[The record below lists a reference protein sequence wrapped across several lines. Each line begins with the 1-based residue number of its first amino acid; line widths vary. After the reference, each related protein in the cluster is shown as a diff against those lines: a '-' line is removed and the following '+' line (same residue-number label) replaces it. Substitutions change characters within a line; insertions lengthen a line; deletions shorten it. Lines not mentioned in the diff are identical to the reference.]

1 MSTFIPAEVSRAMN
15 TLRKSKRPLSLK
27 RLAQKSHVREADASA
42 ALRYL
47 GTMGE
52 LETDC
57 TIDCGLF
64 NGRNDSG
71 RVDFVYSVKGAE

>member
-1 MSTFIPAEVSRAMN
+1 MSTFIPTEVSRAM
-15 TLRKSKRPLSLK
+15 TVLRKSKQPLSLK
-27 RLAQKSHVREADASA
+27 GLARKARVREADASA

-47 GTMGE
+47 GTLGE

-71 RVDFVYSVKGAE
+71 RVDFVYSVKVAA

>member
-1 MSTFIPAEVSRAMN
+1 MSTFIPDEVNRAMKA
-15 TLRKSKRPLSLK
+15 LRKSKKPLSLK
-27 RLAQKSHVREADASA
+27 GLAAKARVREADASA

-52 LETDC
+52 LETSC
-57 TIDCGLF
+57 AMYCGLF

-71 RVDFVYSVKGAE
+71 RVDFVYSVKGAA